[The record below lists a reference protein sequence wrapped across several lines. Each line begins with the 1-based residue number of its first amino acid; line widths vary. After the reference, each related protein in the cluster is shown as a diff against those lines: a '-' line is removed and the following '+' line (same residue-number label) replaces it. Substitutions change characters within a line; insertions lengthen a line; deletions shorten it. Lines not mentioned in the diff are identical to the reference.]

1 MFPKKKG
8 IKMKKI
14 IARPGALIYLLPAVA
29 FVPIAVYF
37 TMLGTAS
44 GNLSN
49 IVFALVFAFLA
60 AYSFL
65 YVNRYAAIVSFDGEV
80 FRRRGFFTGFES
92 SCPIDSVCHFATGA
106 VFKEGLY
113 LFLID
118 EEKVDKK
125 RLDPFSKKGYICF
138 KMTSRNKL
146 FLDSIGSALTSDPV
160 RIIDLNIK

>member
-1 MFPKKKG
+1 
-8 IKMKKI
+8 MKKI
-14 IARPGALIYLLPAVA
+14 IARKGALIYLAPAVT
-29 FVPIAVYF
+29 FVPIVVYF
-37 TMLGTAS
+37 LMQGIILH
-44 GNLSN
+44 NLSSL
-49 IVFALVFAFLA
+49 VFSAVFAFLSF
-60 AYSFL
+60 YSFL
-65 YVNRYAAIVSFDGEV
+65 YVNRYAAIVSFDGKV

-138 KMTSRNKL
+138 KMTSRNKI
-146 FLDSIGSALTSDPV
+146 FLDTIDSALAANPSS
-160 RIIDLNIK
+160 IINLNMK

>member
-1 MFPKKKG
+1 
-8 IKMKKI
+8 MKKI
-14 IARPGALIYLLPAVA
+14 IARKGALIYLLPAAA

-37 TMLGTAS
+37 LMQGIHSLLAA
-44 GNLSN
+44 NFVWFA
-49 IVFALVFAFLA
+49 VFALLSG
-60 AYSFL
+60 YSFL
-65 YVNRYAAIVSFDGEV
+65 YVNRYAAIVSFDGEM
-80 FRRRGFFTGFES
+80 FRRRGFFGGFES
-92 SCPIDSVCHFATGA
+92 SCPLDAVCHFATGA

-113 LFLID
+113 LFLVD

-160 RIIDLNIK
+160 RIIDLNMK

>member
-1 MFPKKKG
+1 
-8 IKMKKI
+8 MKKI
-14 IARPGALIYLLPAVA
+14 IARKGALIYLAPAVV
-29 FVPIAVYF
+29 FVPVAVYF
-37 TMLGTAS
+37 LMQGIFSLNIANFGWFVVFVFLS
-44 GNLSN
+44 G
-49 IVFALVFAFLA
+49 
-60 AYSFL
+60 YSFL
-65 YVNRYAAIVSFDGEV
+65 YVNRYAAVVSFDGEV

-138 KMTSRNKL
+138 KMTSRNKI
-146 FLDSIGSALTSDPV
+146 FLDTIDSALAANPSS
-160 RIIDLNIK
+160 IINLNMK